1 MACAGLRDS
10 TADTVR
16 PLPMCTSCAHWLHQ
30 TGPQVMPA
38 AVCRVQDSG
47 IVLVCTRRIAVEPEA
62 D

>member
-16 PLPMCTSCAHWLHQ
+16 PLPMCQTCAHWLHQ
-30 TGPQVMPA
+30 TGPQVMPH
-38 AVCRVQDSG
+38 AVCRVADTG
-47 IVLVCTRRIAVEPEA
+47 MVLLCTRRVPAEPEA